1 MLQLLVDVVWPS
13 GRVIHVRV
21 RGVPKTAERG
31 EENSEDAIAIQ
42 REDVDSL
49 TSFQDF
55 MRARTRILADGDTVD
70 CFGMESDVA
79 QVFALLRL
87 EGQPTSYILKLPE
100 E

>member
-1 MLQLLVDVVWPS
+1 
-13 GRVIHVRV
+13 
-21 RGVPKTAERG
+21 
-31 EENSEDAIAIQ
+31 
-42 REDVDSL
+42 
-49 TSFQDF
+49 